1 MWLKIHL
8 ILFLL
13 SILYKIFLL
22 PLLPHHPP
30 FQLLILS
37 PSLNNPQLHL
47 LILITFLTFH
57 LLSLPPDQNEN
68 LAPPTI
74 IASLNKSL
82 QISLCGLRHHK
93 KGGSV
98 TVHPRIFPKTSDNS
112 DSVSFSS
119 VLPCLGAG
127 ISFKFKCTSICLF
140 LFLLFCD
147 HVFCSCVLKLYVQLR
162 SQ

>member
-22 PLLPHHPP
+22 LLLPHHPP

-37 PSLNNPQLHL
+37 PSLNDPQLHL

-68 LAPPTI
+68 LTLPTI

-82 QISLCGLRHHK
+82 QISLCGLWHHK

-98 TVHPRIFPKTSDNS
+98 TVHSCIFPKMLENS
-112 DSVSFSS
+112 NSISFSS
-119 VLPCLGAG
+119 MLPCLSAG
-127 ISFKFKCTSICLF
+127 ISFKFKC
-140 LFLLFCD
+140 
-147 HVFCSCVLKLYVQLR
+147 
-162 SQ
+162 